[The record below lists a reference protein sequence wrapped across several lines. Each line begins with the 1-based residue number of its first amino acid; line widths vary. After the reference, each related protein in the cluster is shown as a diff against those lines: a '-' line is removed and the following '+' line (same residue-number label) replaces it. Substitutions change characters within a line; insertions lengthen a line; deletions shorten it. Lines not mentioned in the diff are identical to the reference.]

1 MNKYR
6 IVEKDSLFFPE
17 ERFLLFWFNIT
28 ILDLKIFTY
37 EEVRLKTLKEAIE
50 FLDNYTL
57 NKTKNKSTKIIHN
70 YKRN

>member
-1 MNKYR
+1 MSKYR

-17 ERFLLFWFNIT
+17 EKFLLFWFNIT
-28 ILDLKIFTY
+28 IIDFKTFRY
-37 EEVRLKTLKEAIE
+37 EEVRFKTLKEATE

-70 YKRN
+70 YKGK